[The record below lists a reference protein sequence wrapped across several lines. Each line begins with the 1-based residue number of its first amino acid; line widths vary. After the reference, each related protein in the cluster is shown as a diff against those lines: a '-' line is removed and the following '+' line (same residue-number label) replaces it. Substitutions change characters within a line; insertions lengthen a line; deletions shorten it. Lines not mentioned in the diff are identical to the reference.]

1 MKFIDSYYDEST
13 GKSRV
18 IVQHLGKKFTGAA
31 IVHPDDKENASSY
44 AGCEYAEI
52 RATIKALKYERKI
65 LKEKA
70 DASIDFLHACECY
83 KDFIKDSK
91 TARVMYRQINR
102 RVARV
107 NEITDQINDLYK
119 ELEQKQMRRKIIVNA
134 VKHYKTKKNK

>member
-1 MKFIDSYYDEST
+1 MKFIDSYYNVET
-13 GKSRV
+13 GFSEV
-18 IVQHLGKKFTGAA
+18 WIQHLGVKFRGTAT
-31 IVHPDDKENASSY
+31 IHPEDKENASSY

-65 LKEKA
+65 LKAKA

-91 TARVMYRQINR
+91 TAKVMYRQVNR
-102 RVARV
+102 RIARV

-119 ELEQKQMRRKIIVNA
+119 ELEQKQVRRKIIVNA